1 MKLPFRPPEGLF
13 EAAIRLFWGL
23 PWAPFLN
30 LEHVEWHGGAVPRS
44 SCQLLFAFE
53 PIWARPPLF
62 LSRPIRPFCWLKK
75 EENRVILVILFCYL
89 GGSFLHNYRPF
100 SWLKRNKYK
109 SNLGSLVQNYR
120 LFVFDPI
127 WARPPSFK
135 ANLAFFW
142 LKYKIALCYYHI
154 KGRFFLLPWLK
165 RKPWL

>member
-75 EENRVILVILFCYL
+75 KKIYIIFWLF
-89 GGSFLHNYRPF
+89 PTKW
-100 SWLKRNKYK
+100 WLKPFNFRFFSKKIICIWANFPEGLLFPGLLFPGLLFPDFC
-109 SNLGSLVQNYR
+109 SRTFVPRTLVPR
-120 LFVFDPI
+120 HIFVPWRTFDP
-127 WARPPSFK
+127 
-135 ANLAFFW
+135 
-142 LKYKIALCYYHI
+142 
-154 KGRFFLLPWLK
+154 
-165 RKPWL
+165 